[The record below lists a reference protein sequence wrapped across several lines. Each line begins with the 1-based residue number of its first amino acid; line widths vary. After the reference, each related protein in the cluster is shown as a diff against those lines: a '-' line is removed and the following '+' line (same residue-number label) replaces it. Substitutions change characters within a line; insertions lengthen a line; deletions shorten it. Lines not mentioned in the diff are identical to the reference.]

1 MADKELIRRMV
12 EDAERARQQQGHAAS
27 SIAPHLKLGA
37 VCSITDRAIQFPSE
51 RLPGGGRSFHERR
64 RVIILQRTELC
75 QSDQIRT
82 VMVVP
87 CTSSLRGDVQSFDFM
102 IPDGEPGFTK
112 DRVAALASLAQPI
125 LKSDIQ
131 EVHAVLRE
139 ATLGKLTATVMW
151 VMALQH

>member
-1 MADKELIRRMV
+1 
-12 EDAERARQQQGHAAS
+12 
-27 SIAPHLKLGA
+27 
-37 VCSITDRAIQFPSE
+37 
-51 RLPGGGRSFHERR
+51 
-64 RVIILQRTELC
+64 
-75 QSDQIRT
+75 
-82 VMVVP
+82 MVVP